1 MGLPFE
7 LSEYKSRQDMLFREL
22 PDSSILIIPTN
33 DRKIR
38 SNDVGYPFRPNSY
51 MLYLCGWEEDEGVFV
66 AHNQRGNLESI
77 LFVPPRDTK
86 KEIWEGIRIGV
97 EGAKSWPVTSTS
109 SIENLEHEILAM
121 IGNFDHVYTILG
133 VSEEVDKISKE
144 IGVISDPT
152 PIIDMMRRI
161 KSTKEIEHMQE
172 AASIGSQAHR
182 FAME

>member
-7 LSEYKSRQDMLFREL
+7 LSEYKSRQDLLFREL

-77 LFVPPRDTK
+77 LFVPP
-86 KEIWEGIRIGV
+86 EIQRR
-97 EGAKSWPVTSTS
+97 KSGR
-109 SIENLEHEILAM
+109 A
-121 IGNFDHVYTILG
+121 
-133 VSEEVDKISKE
+133 SELV
-144 IGVISDPT
+144 
-152 PIIDMMRRI
+152 
-161 KSTKEIEHMQE
+161 
-172 AASIGSQAHR
+172 
-182 FAME
+182 